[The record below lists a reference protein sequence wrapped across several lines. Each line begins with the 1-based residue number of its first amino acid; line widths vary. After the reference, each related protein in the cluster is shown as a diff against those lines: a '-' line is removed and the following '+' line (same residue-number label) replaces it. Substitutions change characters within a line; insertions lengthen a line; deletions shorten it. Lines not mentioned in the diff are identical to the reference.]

1 MADKKVDDAELT
13 PRRVTRNRTKPKKY
27 DEFLETSPV
36 KRKSRYVESSDEEF
50 NETETPKPKGKNS
63 PIPH

>member
-13 PRRVTRNRTKPKKY
+13 PRRATRTRNKPKKY
-27 DEFLETSPV
+27 DAFLETSPV

-50 NETETPKPKGKNS
+50 NEAETPKPKGKNS
-63 PIPH
+63 LILH